1 MTSRTAQTTDL
12 PELAQ
17 LLNDRI
23 SELSARKSQGEI
35 ATEAGFTSKNVLSI
49 IKNGGSKLAMD
60 RVEST
65 AKALEMPVE
74 DLVVPALRQY
84 YSEDVLEMI
93 ANALVRRR
101 TNFTKTELELVAI
114 ARGAM
119 DTNDNLSFES
129 RELIKEVLRENKP
142 AGA

>member
-23 SELSARKSQGEI
+23 SELSPRKSQGEI

-65 AKALEMPVE
+65 AKALEIPVE
-74 DLVVPALRQY
+74 DLVIPALRQY
-84 YSEDVLEMI
+84 YTEDVLEMI